1 MNVTALTTTFSL
13 FTRALITTFIYKIEI
28 KTMNSGGKKV
38 TEISSSFCNNAFN
51 TVQFPFG
58 ILLLLMIVTSM
69 IKFALVNKLY

>member
-1 MNVTALTTTFSL
+1 
-13 FTRALITTFIYKIEI
+13 
-28 KTMNSGGKKV
+28 MNSGGKKV